1 MEKILVIIKREYLA
15 RVRTRAFLI
24 GTIIT
29 PVFLVLLGAVPAFL
43 ASRGGGER
51 YIAVLDQSGDPGLF
65 DSFEKKI
72 KEGDSKGKDDQ
83 EGKSDQEGRSDQQ
96 LGIHLT
102 RVVVPPDA
110 DWDQLKKAYQEDAR
124 KDSDKGYLVLPSR
137 VLDDAQP
144 EYNAKNTSDFFTK
157 EKLERSLSD
166 AITDRR
172 LVRAGFG
179 QSNISQYTKHVSLVT
194 NKVDEKG
201 ETHDSGQSFAI
212 GFVMLL
218 FIYMTTLMYGISM
231 MRGVIEEKQSRIV
244 EVVISSVKPF
254 QMMMGKLIGVGA
266 VGLTQYLIW
275 VFSAATLA
283 SVGIKAFGGS
293 KLQIPAIPSSMLI
306 CFVVYFLLGYFLYAT
321 LYAMVGSMCSSEDD
335 SQQLSMPVTML
346 LVIPMMVFWVVI
358 RDPNGSAAI
367 AMSMI
372 PFFAPTLMMM
382 RIAVISPPLWQVLL
396 SMALMLVTI
405 VAIVWVASKIYRV
418 CILMYGKRP
427 SLADIGRFLRYA

>member
-43 ASRGGGER
+43 ASRGAGER
-51 YIAVLDQSGDPGLF
+51 YITVLDQSGDTGLF
-65 DSFEKKI
+65 DSLDKKI
-72 KEGDSKGKDDQ
+72 RGGDREGKSGQ
-83 EGKSDQEGRSDQQ
+83 EGKGDHE
-96 LGIHLT
+96 LGIHLN
-102 RVVVPPDA
+102 RVVVHSDEEMKELRDTYEKEARRDSDRSYVVLPPD
-110 DWDQLKKAYQEDAR
+110 
-124 KDSDKGYLVLPSR
+124 VLSE
-137 VLDDAQP
+137 VQP
-144 EYNAKNTSDFFTK
+144 EYHARNTSDFFTRD
-157 EKLERSLSD
+157 KLERSLSD

-179 QSNISQYTKHVSLVT
+179 QTDISQYTKHVSIFTRKVT
-194 NKVDEKG
+194 DEG
-201 ETHDSGQSFAI
+201 ETEDSGQSFAI

-293 KLQIPAIPSSMLI
+293 KLQIPAIPASMLI

-396 SMALMLVTI
+396 SMFLMLLTI

>member
-29 PVFLVLLGAVPAFL
+29 PLFLLLVGALPAFL
-43 ASRGGGER
+43 ASRGAGER
-51 YIAVLDQSGDPGLF
+51 YVTVLDQSGDPTLF
-65 DSFEKKI
+65 ASLDKKVG
-72 KEGDSKGKDDQ
+72 EGNS
-83 EGKSDQEGRSDQQ
+83 EAS
-96 LGIHLT
+96 LHLT
-102 RVVVPPDA
+102 RVVVPPDKNLEE
-110 DWDQLKKAYQEDAR
+110 LKRSYQEEAQ
-124 KDSDKGYLVLPSR
+124 KDSDKAYLVLLPG

-144 EYNAKNTSDFFTK
+144 EYNAKNVSDFFTR

-166 AITDRR
+166 AITERR
-172 LVRAGFG
+172 LTRAGFG
-179 QSNISQYTKHVSLVT
+179 QTDISQYTKHVSMKT
-194 NKVDEKG
+194 NKVTEQG
-201 ETHDSGQSFAI
+201 ETQDSGQTFAI
-212 GFVMLL
+212 GFVMLF

-275 VFSAATLA
+275 VLSAATLA
-283 SVGIKAFGGS
+283 SVGVKVFGGS
-293 KLQIPAIPSSMLI
+293 KLKIPAIPASMLV
-306 CFVVYFLLGYFLYAT
+306 CFVVYFLLGYFLFAT
-321 LYAMVGSMCSSEDD
+321 LYAMVGSMVSSEDD

-346 LVIPMMVFWVVI
+346 LVIPMMVFWMVV
-358 RDPNGSAAI
+358 RDPNGTASTV
-367 AMSMI
+367 MSMI

-396 SMALMLVTI
+396 SMFLMLLTI

-427 SLADIGRFLRYA
+427 SLAEIGRFLRYA

>member
-24 GTIIT
+24 GTMIT
-29 PVFLVLLGAVPAFL
+29 PLFLLLVGALPAFL
-43 ASRGGGER
+43 ASRGAGDR
-51 YIAVLDQSGDPGLF
+51 YVTVLDQSGDPSLF
-65 DSFEKKI
+65 DSLDKKV
-72 KEGDSKGKDDQ
+72 KEGNS
-83 EGKSDQEGRSDQQ
+83 EA
-96 LGIHLT
+96 IVHLT
-102 RVVVPPDA
+102 RVVVPPDKN
-110 DWDQLKKAYQEDAR
+110 LEELRRSYQEEVQ
-124 KDSDKGYLVLPSR
+124 KDSDKAYLVLLPG
-137 VLDDAQP
+137 VLDEAQP
-144 EYNAKNTSDFFTK
+144 EYNAKNVSDFFTR

-166 AITDRR
+166 AITERR
-172 LVRAGFG
+172 LTRAGFG
-179 QSNISQYTKHVSLVT
+179 QTDISQYTKHVTMKT
-194 NKVDEKG
+194 NKVTEQG
-201 ETHDSGQSFAI
+201 ETQDSGQTFAI
-212 GFVMLL
+212 GFVML
-218 FIYMTTLMYGISM
+218 FFMYMTTLMYGISM
-231 MRGVIEEKQSRIV
+231 MRGVMEEKQSRIV

-275 VFSAATLA
+275 VVSAATLA
-283 SVGIKAFGGS
+283 SVGVKVFGGS
-293 KLQIPAIPSSMLI
+293 RLKIPAIPASMLV

-321 LYAMVGSMCSSEDD
+321 LYAMVGSMVSSEDD

-346 LVIPMMVFWVVI
+346 LVIPMLVFWMVV
-358 RDPNGSAAI
+358 RDPNGTPSI
-367 AMSMI
+367 VMSMI

-396 SMALMLVTI
+396 SMFLMLLTI